1 MKNCWCIQQNFI
13 DFAGTLIPGDIYV
26 NTLVS
31 GLIEFP
37 AYGLCIVLLSKLGR
51 RSPLAFM
58 YFLLCGSLLLSL
70 GMPNDTGVL
79 AMVTIGKFGAVCAFA
94 IIYVQAVEIF
104 PTVIRNT
111 GIGSC
116 SSMARVGSVLAPII
130 GRELAKVNRDL
141 TIVIFSIVALVA
153 GILTLL
159 LPETLGRNLPD
170 SIEEGNGKLEIS
182 SDNDTIYDLFLQ
194 VRRLAKANLRLI
206 FA

>member
-1 MKNCWCIQQNFI
+1 M
-13 DFAGTLIPGDIYV
+13 IPGDIYI

-37 AYGLCIVLLSKLGR
+37 AYGLCIILLQKLGR
-51 RSPLAFM
+51 RGPLAFM
-58 YFLLCGSLLLSL
+58 YFLLCVSLLISL
-70 GMPNDTGVL
+70 GMPNDTGVI

-130 GRELAKVNRDL
+130 GRELAKINRDL
-141 TIVIFSIVALVA
+141 TIVIFAIVSLVA
-153 GILTLL
+153 GLLTLF

-170 SIEEGNGKLEIS
+170 SLEEGNVFFIVYLKHYSTRAVLVLTRVMTAYGGLPSLTGTLWGQFPRGKF
-182 SDNDTIYDLFLQ
+182 LF
-194 VRRLAKANLRLI
+194 
-206 FA
+206 